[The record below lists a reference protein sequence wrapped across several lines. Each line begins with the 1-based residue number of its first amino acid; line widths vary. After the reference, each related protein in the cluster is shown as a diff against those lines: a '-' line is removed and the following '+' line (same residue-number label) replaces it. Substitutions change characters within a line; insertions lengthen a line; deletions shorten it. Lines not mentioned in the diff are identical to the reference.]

1 MKKYVIAAGICMLA
15 LFACAYS
22 QETDHAMV
30 AGKIGTSS
38 NKSQYMNDINTRA
51 MRDFVSRYNNVTD
64 EVWHKS
70 NNSYIAVFIRDSVH
84 YRVMYNSHGDLSY
97 VIKYYEE
104 PKLDRDIRA
113 TVKSVYYDYSIFIVQ
128 EIESPDAPTVYI
140 INLQGATDWKKI
152 KLVNNDMEVLE
163 EYKKAK

>member
-1 MKKYVIAAGICMLA
+1 MKKYVIAASIAMLV
-15 LFACAYS
+15 LSACAYS
-22 QETDHAMV
+22 QGADHAMV
-30 AGKIGTSS
+30 AGKIGTSL

-70 NNSYIAVFIRDSVH
+70 NNNYIAVFIRDSVH

-97 VIKYYEE
+97 VMKYYEE
-104 PKLDRDIRA
+104 PQLDRTVRA

-140 INLQGATDWKKI
+140 INLQGATEWKKI
-152 KLVNNDMEVLE
+152 KVVNNDMEVLE
-163 EYKKAK
+163 EYKKAR